1 MYIRITQNYI
11 KCICNVRYIKF
22 NHYVYI
28 LTPATRSIHVNSMQ
42 VPVERCLQGK
52 RLTCDSENRSLPSL
66 SHLRLLCLTC
76 VSENLRLIII
86 IIVIAIIVII
96 VMTIIMLV
104 IIFIILLPIIV
115 ITIIFGWGGVGCDNI
130 LWL

>member
-11 KCICNVRYIKF
+11 TCICNVRYIKF

-28 LTPATRSIHVNSMQ
+28 LTPANRSIHVNSMQ

-86 IIVIAIIVII
+86 IVIAIIVII
-96 VMTIIMLV
+96 IMTIIMLV

>member
-28 LTPATRSIHVNSMQ
+28 LTPATRSIHANSMQ

-86 IIVIAIIVII
+86 IIIVIA
-96 VMTIIMLV
+96 
-104 IIFIILLPIIV
+104 
-115 ITIIFGWGGVGCDNI
+115 IIFGWGGVGCDNI

>member
-1 MYIRITQNYI
+1 M
-11 KCICNVRYIKF
+11 RYIKF

-28 LTPATRSIHVNSMQ
+28 LTPATRSIHANSMQ

-86 IIVIAIIVII
+86 IIIVIAIIVII

>member
-1 MYIRITQNYI
+1 M
-11 KCICNVRYIKF
+11 RYIKF

-86 IIVIAIIVII
+86 IIIIIVIAIIVII

>member
-1 MYIRITQNYI
+1 M
-11 KCICNVRYIKF
+11 RYIKF

-28 LTPATRSIHVNSMQ
+28 LTPATRSIHANSMQ